1 MSTAKLSRVSA
12 NPFAGGVIRAVH
24 LLVMV
29 VAVVT
34 LTLVVLTPLEL
45 REQVILSGLLFVVA
59 LVVSRLRHRISTLM
73 LMVMAI
79 TVSARYL
86 AWRISATIS
95 VESVDLLLS
104 AALLFAELY
113 AFLVLVLGY
122 FQLSRP
128 IVRKPVA
135 LPADVR
141 DWPAVDVLIPTYNEP
156 LEVVRATILA
166 AQALDWPQDKLR
178 IFVLDDGNR
187 EDFQHFANEVGVGY
201 FIRHDN
207 HGAKAGNINAALART
222 DAPFVVIFD
231 CDHIPTRSFL
241 QLTMGWLVKDE
252 RLAMVQTPHHFYSPD
267 PLERNLRVFKTN
279 PNEGEL
285 FYGLIQPGND
295 LWNAVFFCGSCAV
308 IRRAALVDV
317 GGIAEQTVT
326 EDAHTALRMHRH
338 GWRTA
343 FLSVRQAGG
352 LATESLSGHINQRVR
367 WARGMVQI
375 LRVDNPL
382 FGPGLTWP
390 QRLCYLNGQLYFLSG
405 LPRLIF
411 LTAPL
416 GFFLLNAHIFA
427 AAPIMVLGYALPH
440 LTFTLMTA
448 SHIQG
453 SFRRSFW
460 GELYETVLS
469 VYIVLPTVLA
479 LINPKL
485 GRFNV
490 TAKGGLIAK
499 SYFDWR
505 IALPFLVLF
514 GLNLTGIATGLWAA
528 STGRQQIDSVLINV
542 GWATYNLII
551 LSAAIAAAF
560 ERQQRRR
567 YARIVLRLPA
577 IVECSCGR
585 TIACELSDLSLS
597 GAALSHAG
605 DEFEHGEALH
615 LTIHLGEESLPLPA
629 KVVST
634 KAGILRLEFT
644 ALSCELERFLVRVLF
659 CRADSW
665 IRWADDR
672 TLDRPVR
679 SFLDIS
685 LCGLRGFKQLFFSTT
700 TPKGKH
706 DGEKDCP

>member
-1 MSTAKLSRVSA
+1 MSTAKLLSA
-12 NPFAGGVIRAVH
+12 SAIPFAGGIARAVR
-24 LLVMV
+24 LLATV
-29 VAVVT
+29 VAVVM
-34 LTLVVLTPLEL
+34 LTLVMLTPLEL
-45 REQVILSGLLFVVA
+45 REQVTLSGMLFVVA
-59 LVVSRLRHRISTLM
+59 LVIAHLRHRASTLI

-86 AWRISATIS
+86 AWRISATMSI
-95 VESVDLLLS
+95 ESLDLLLS

-113 AFLVLVLGY
+113 AFLVLALGY
-122 FQLSRP
+122 FQLSQP
-128 IVRKPVA
+128 IARKPLA

-141 DWPAVDVLIPTYNEP
+141 EWPAVDVLIPTYNEP

-187 EDFQHFANEVGVGY
+187 DDFQHFAKDVGVGY

-222 DAPFVVIFD
+222 DAPFVAVFD
-231 CDHIPTRSFL
+231 CDHVPTRSFL
-241 QLTMGWLVKDE
+241 QLTMGWLVEDD

-267 PLERNLRVFKTN
+267 PLERNLRVFKTC

-308 IRRAALVDV
+308 IRRAALTDV
-317 GGIAEQTVT
+317 GGISEETVT
-326 EDAHTALRMHRH
+326 EDAHTALRMHRC

-343 FLSVRQAGG
+343 FLGVRQAGG
-352 LATESLSGHINQRVR
+352 LATESLSGHIRQRVR

-416 GFFLLNAHIFA
+416 GFFLFNAHIFA
-427 AAPIMVLGYALPH
+427 AAPVMVLSYALPH

-448 SHIQG
+448 SRIQG
-453 SFRRSFW
+453 GFRRSFW

-469 VYIVLPTVLA
+469 VYIVLPTILA
-479 LINPKL
+479 LVNPRL

-490 TAKGGLIAK
+490 TAKGGLIAT

-505 IALPFLVLF
+505 IAMPFLVLF
-514 GLNLTGIATGLWAA
+514 GLNLAGIVAGLWAA
-528 STGRQQIDSVLINV
+528 STGRQQLDAVLINV

-551 LSAAIAAAF
+551 LSTAIAAAF

-567 YARIVLRLPA
+567 HARIAPRLPA
-577 IVECSCGR
+577 MVERSCGH
-585 TIACELSDLSLS
+585 TVACELSDLSLS
-597 GAALSHAG
+597 GAALNHAG
-605 DEFEHGEALH
+605 DEFERGEKLH
-615 LTIHLGEESLPLPA
+615 LTLRLGEESLPLPA
-629 KVVST
+629 RVVST
-634 KAGILRLEFT
+634 EAGVLRLEFVT
-644 ALSCELERFLVRVLF
+644 LSPERERFLVRVLF

-672 TLDRPVR
+672 TLDQPVR

-685 LCGLRGFKQLFFSTT
+685 LCGLRGLKQLVISSTT
-700 TPKGKH
+700 TRGTH
-706 DGEKDCP
+706 DGKNDCP

>member
-1 MSTAKLSRVSA
+1 MSTAKLLRTSA
-12 NPFAGGVIRAVH
+12 IPFTGGVARAVR
-24 LLVMV
+24 LLATV
-29 VAVVT
+29 VAAVM
-34 LTLVVLTPLEL
+34 LTLVALTPLEL
-45 REQVILSGLLFVVA
+45 REQVNLSGILFVVA
-59 LVVSRLRHRISTLM
+59 LVVARSRHRVSTLM

-86 AWRISATIS
+86 AWRIGATMS
-95 VESVDLLLS
+95 VESLDLLLS

-113 AFLVLVLGY
+113 AFLVLALGY
-122 FQLSRP
+122 FQISRP
-128 IVRKPVA
+128 IARKPLA

-166 AQALDWPQDKLR
+166 TQALDWPQDKLR

-187 EDFQHFANEVGVGY
+187 DDFQHFAKDVGVGY
-201 FIRHDN
+201 FSRRDN
-207 HGAKAGNINAALART
+207 RGAKAGNINAALART
-222 DAPFVVIFD
+222 DAPFVAVFD

-241 QLTMGWLVKDE
+241 QLTMGWLVEDD

-267 PLERNLRVFKTN
+267 PLERNLRVFKTC

-308 IRRAALVDV
+308 IRRAALADV
-317 GGIAEQTVT
+317 GGIAEETVT
-326 EDAHTALRMHRH
+326 EDAHTALRMHRR

-343 FLSVRQAGG
+343 FLGVRQAGG
-352 LATESLSGHINQRVR
+352 LATESLSGHIRQRVR

-390 QRLCYLNGQLYFLSG
+390 QRLCYLNGLLYFLSG

-416 GFFLLNAHIFA
+416 GFLLFDAHIFA
-427 AAPIMVLGYALPH
+427 AAPVMVLGYALPH
-440 LTFTLMTA
+440 LTFTLMAA
-448 SHIQG
+448 SRIQG

-479 LINPKL
+479 LINPRL

-490 TAKGGLIAK
+490 TAKGGLIAT

-514 GLNLTGIATGLWAA
+514 GLNLTGIAAGLWAA
-528 STGRQQIDSVLINV
+528 STGRQQLDAVLINV
-542 GWATYNLII
+542 GWATYNLVI

-567 YARIVLRLPA
+567 HARIVLRLPA
-577 IVECSCGR
+577 MVERSWGR
-585 TIACELSDLSLS
+585 TVACELSDLSLS
-597 GAALSHAG
+597 GAALGHAG
-605 DEFEHGEALH
+605 DEIECGEALH
-615 LTIHLGEESLPLPA
+615 LTLRLGEESLPLPA
-629 KVVST
+629 RVVST
-634 KAGILRLEFT
+634 EAGVLRLELAT
-644 ALSCELERFLVRVLF
+644 LSPERERFLVRALF
-659 CRADSW
+659 CRADAW
-665 IRWADDR
+665 IRWADNR
-672 TLDRPVR
+672 MLDQPVH
-679 SFLDIS
+679 SFLGIS
-685 LCGLRGFKQLFFSTT
+685 LCGLRGLTQLVISSTT
-700 TPKGKH
+700 PRRYT
-706 DGEKDCP
+706 

>member
-1 MSTAKLSRVSA
+1 M
-12 NPFAGGVIRAVH
+12 
-24 LLVMV
+24 
-29 VAVVT
+29 VT

-45 REQVILSGLLFVVA
+45 REQVYLSLILFVVA
-59 LVVSRLRHRISTLM
+59 LVVARSRHHVSTLM

-79 TVSARYL
+79 TVSSRYL
-86 AWRISATIS
+86 AWRISATMS
-95 VESVDLLLS
+95 VESLDLVFS

-113 AFLVLVLGY
+113 AFLVLALGY
-122 FQLSRP
+122 FQISRP
-128 IVRKPVA
+128 IARKPLA

-141 DWPAVDVLIPTYNEP
+141 DWPSVDVFIPTYNEP

-166 AQALDWPQDKLR
+166 TQALDWPQEKLR
-178 IFVLDDGNR
+178 IVLLDDGNR
-187 EDFQHFANEVGVGY
+187 DGFQQFANEVGVDY
-201 FIRHDN
+201 FIRQDN
-207 HGAKAGNINAALART
+207 RGAKAGNINAALART
-222 DAPFVVIFD
+222 DAPFVAIFD

-241 QLTMGWLVKDE
+241 QLTMGWLVEDD

-267 PLERNLRVFKTN
+267 PLERNLRVFKTC

-308 IRRAALVDV
+308 IRRAALADV
-317 GGIAEQTVT
+317 GGIAEETVT
-326 EDAHTALRMHRH
+326 EDAHTALRMHRR

-343 FLSVRQAGG
+343 FLGVRQAGG
-352 LATESLSGHINQRVR
+352 LATESLSGHIRQRVR

-390 QRLCYLNGQLYFLSG
+390 QRLCYLNGLLYFLSG

-416 GFFLLNAHIFA
+416 GFFLLDAHIFA
-427 AAPIMVLGYALPH
+427 AAPVMVLGYALPH
-440 LTFTLMTA
+440 LTFTLMAA
-448 SHIQG
+448 SRIQG

-469 VYIVLPTVLA
+469 AYIIVPTVLA

-485 GRFNV
+485 GSFNV

-514 GLNLTGIATGLWAA
+514 SLNLTGIIAGLWAA
-528 STGRQQIDSVLINV
+528 STGRQQLDAVLINV
-542 GWATYNLII
+542 VWATYNLVI
-551 LSAAIAAAF
+551 LSVAIAAAF
-560 ERQQRRR
+560 ECQQRRKH
-567 YARIVLRLPA
+567 ARIMLRMPA
-577 IVECSCGR
+577 MVERSWGR
-585 TIACELSDLSLS
+585 MVDCDLSDLSLS
-597 GAALSHAG
+597 GAALCHAG
-605 DEFEHGEALH
+605 DEIECGEALH
-615 LTIHLGEESLPLPA
+615 LTLRLGEESLSLPA
-629 KVVST
+629 RVMST
-634 KAGILRLEFT
+634 KAGVLRLEF
-644 ALSCELERFLVRVLF
+644 AKLSHERERFLVRVLF
-659 CRADSW
+659 CRADTW

-672 TLDRPVR
+672 TLDQPVR
-679 SFLDIS
+679 SFLEILQCGMRGLAQLVIS
-685 LCGLRGFKQLFFSTT
+685 STN
-700 TPKGKH
+700 PRRYI
-706 DGEKDCP
+706 

>member
-1 MSTAKLSRVSA
+1 MNKAKLLRTPSI
-12 NPFAGGVIRAVH
+12 PFAGGVARTVR
-24 LLVMV
+24 LLATVM
-29 VAVVT
+29 AVVT
-34 LTLVVLTPLEL
+34 LTLVVLTPLGL
-45 REQVILSGLLFVVA
+45 REQVNLSGILFLVALFVA
-59 LVVSRLRHRISTLM
+59 RSRHRVSTLM

-79 TVSARYL
+79 TMSARYL
-86 AWRISATIS
+86 AWRIGTTMN
-95 VESVDLLLS
+95 VESLDLLLS
-104 AALLFAELY
+104 AAMLFAELY
-113 AFLVLVLGY
+113 AFLILALGY
-122 FQLSRP
+122 FQISRP
-128 IVRKPVA
+128 IARKPLA

-156 LEVVRATILA
+156 LDVVRATILA
-166 AQALDWPQDKLR
+166 TQKLDWPQDKLR

-187 EDFQHFANEVGVGY
+187 DDFQHFAKDVGVGY
-201 FIRHDN
+201 FSRRDN
-207 HGAKAGNINAALART
+207 RGAKAGNINAALAHT
-222 DAPFVVIFD
+222 DAPFVAVFD

-241 QLTMGWLVKDE
+241 QLTMGWLVEDD

-267 PLERNLRVFKTN
+267 PLERNLRIFKTC

-317 GGIAEQTVT
+317 GGIAEETVT
-326 EDAHTALRMHRH
+326 EDAHTALRMHRR

-343 FLSVRQAGG
+343 FLGVRQAGG
-352 LATESLSGHINQRVR
+352 LATESLSGHIRQRVR

-390 QRLCYLNGQLYFLSG
+390 QRLCYLNGLLYFLSG

-416 GFFLLNAHIFA
+416 GFLLLNAHIFA
-427 AAPIMVLGYALPH
+427 AEPVMVLAYALPH
-440 LTFTLMTA
+440 LTFTLMAT
-448 SHIQG
+448 SRIQG

-469 VYIVLPTVLA
+469 AYIVLPTVLA
-479 LINPKL
+479 LINPRL

-490 TAKGGLIAK
+490 TAKGGLITT
-499 SYFDWR
+499 SYFDWH

-514 GLNLTGIATGLWAA
+514 GLNLTGIAAGLWAA
-528 STGRQQIDSVLINV
+528 STGRQQLDSVLINV

-551 LSAAIAAAF
+551 LSVAIAAAF

-567 YARIVLRLPA
+567 HARIVLRLPA
-577 IVECSCGR
+577 MVEHSYGN
-585 TIACELSDLSLS
+585 TVACELSDLSLS
-597 GAALSHAG
+597 GAALGHAG
-605 DEFEHGEALH
+605 DEIKCGEALH
-615 LTIHLGEESLPLPA
+615 LTLRLGEESLPLPA
-629 KVVST
+629 RVVST
-634 KAGILRLEFT
+634 EAGILRLKLAT
-644 ALSCELERFLVRVLF
+644 LSPERERFLVRALF
-659 CRADSW
+659 CRADNW
-665 IRWADDR
+665 IRWADNR
-672 TLDRPVR
+672 MLDQPVR

-685 LCGLRGFKQLFFSTT
+685 LCGLRGLTQLVINSTT
-700 TPKGKH
+700 SRRYT
-706 DGEKDCP
+706 

>member
-1 MSTAKLSRVSA
+1 MSTAKLLRASA
-12 NPFAGGVIRAVH
+12 IPFAGGVARAVR
-24 LLVMV
+24 LLATV

-34 LTLVVLTPLEL
+34 LTLVALTPLEL
-45 REQVILSGLLFVVA
+45 REQVSLSVMLFVVA
-59 LVVSRLRHRISTLM
+59 LVVARSRHRVSTLM

-86 AWRISATIS
+86 AWRIGATMS
-95 VESVDLLLS
+95 VESLDLLLS

-113 AFLVLVLGY
+113 AFLVLALGY
-122 FQLSRP
+122 FQISRP
-128 IVRKPVA
+128 IARKPLA

-166 AQALDWPQDKLR
+166 TQALDWPQDKLR

-187 EDFQHFANEVGVGY
+187 DDFQHFAKDVGVGY
-201 FIRHDN
+201 FSRHDN
-207 HGAKAGNINAALART
+207 RGAKAGNINAALART
-222 DAPFVVIFD
+222 DAPFVAVFD

-241 QLTMGWLVKDE
+241 QLTMGWLVEDD

-267 PLERNLRVFKTN
+267 PLERNLRVFKTC

-308 IRRAALVDV
+308 IRRAALADV
-317 GGIAEQTVT
+317 GGIAEETVT
-326 EDAHTALRMHRH
+326 EDAHTALRMHRR

-343 FLSVRQAGG
+343 FLGVRQAGG
-352 LATESLSGHINQRVR
+352 LATESLSGHIRQRVR

-390 QRLCYLNGQLYFLSG
+390 QRLCYLNGLLYFLSG

-416 GFFLLNAHIFA
+416 GFLLFNAHIFA
-427 AAPIMVLGYALPH
+427 AAPVMVLGYALPH
-440 LTFTLMTA
+440 LTFTLMAA
-448 SHIQG
+448 SRIQG

-479 LINPKL
+479 LINPRL

-490 TAKGGLIAK
+490 TAKGGLIAT

-514 GLNLTGIATGLWAA
+514 GLNLTGIAAGLWGA
-528 STGRQQIDSVLINV
+528 STGRQQLDAVLINV

-551 LSAAIAAAF
+551 LSVAIAAAF

-567 YARIVLRLPA
+567 HARIVLRLPA
-577 IVECSCGR
+577 MVERSEGR
-585 TIACELSDLSLS
+585 TVACELSDLSLS
-597 GAALSHAG
+597 GAALGHAG
-605 DEFEHGEALH
+605 DEIECGEALH
-615 LTIHLGEESLPLPA
+615 LTLRLGEESLPLPA
-629 KVVST
+629 RVVST
-634 KAGILRLEFT
+634 EAGVLRLELAT
-644 ALSCELERFLVRVLF
+644 LSPERERFLVRALF
-659 CRADSW
+659 CRADTW
-665 IRWADDR
+665 IRWADNR
-672 TLDRPVR
+672 TLDQPVR
-679 SFLDIS
+679 SFLEIS
-685 LCGLRGFKQLFFSTT
+685 LCGLRGLTQLVISSTT
-700 TPKGKH
+700 PRRYT
-706 DGEKDCP
+706 

>member
-1 MSTAKLSRVSA
+1 MSTVKLFRA
-12 NPFAGGVIRAVH
+12 FAIPFAGGVAHAVR
-24 LLVMV
+24 LLITV

-34 LTLVVLTPLEL
+34 LTLVALTPLEL
-45 REQVILSGLLFVVA
+45 REQVNLSVMLFVVA
-59 LVVSRLRHRISTLM
+59 LFVARSRHRVSTLM
-73 LMVMAI
+73 LMVMTI
-79 TVSARYL
+79 TVSTRYL
-86 AWRISATIS
+86 AWRISATMS
-95 VESVDLLLS
+95 GESLDLLLS

-113 AFLVLVLGY
+113 AFLVLALGY
-122 FQLSRP
+122 FQTSRP
-128 IVRKPVA
+128 ITRKPLA

-166 AQALDWPQDKLR
+166 AQVLDWPQDKLR

-187 EDFQHFANEVGVGY
+187 ADFQRFAKDVGVGY
-201 FIRHDN
+201 FTRSDN
-207 HGAKAGNINAALART
+207 RGAKAGNINAALART
-222 DAPFVVIFD
+222 DAPFVAVFD

-241 QLTMGWLVKDE
+241 QLTMGWLVEDD

-267 PLERNLRVFKTN
+267 PLERNLHVFKTC

-308 IRRAALVDV
+308 IRRAALDDV
-317 GGIAEQTVT
+317 GGIAEKTVT
-326 EDAHTALRMHRH
+326 EDAHTALRMHRR

-343 FLSVRQAGG
+343 FFGVRQAGG
-352 LATESLSGHINQRVR
+352 LATESLSGHIRQRVR

-390 QRLCYLNGQLYFLSG
+390 QRLCYLNGLLYFLSG

-416 GFFLLNAHIFA
+416 GFLLLNAHIFA
-427 AAPIMVLGYALPH
+427 AAPVMVLAYALPH

-469 VYIVLPTVLA
+469 AYIVLPTVLA
-479 LINPKL
+479 LINPRL

-490 TAKGGLIAK
+490 TAKGGLIAT

-514 GLNLTGIATGLWAA
+514 GLNLTGIVVGLWAA
-528 STGRQQIDSVLINV
+528 STGRQQLDAVLINV
-542 GWATYNLII
+542 GWATYSLVI

-567 YARIVLRLPA
+567 NARIVLRLPA
-577 IVECSCGR
+577 MVERSSGP
-585 TIACELSDLSLS
+585 IACELSDLSLS
-597 GAALSHAG
+597 GAALGHVG
-605 DEFEHGEALH
+605 DKIECGEALH
-615 LTIHLGEESLPLPA
+615 LTMRLGEESLPLPA
-629 KVVST
+629 RVVST
-634 KAGILRLEFT
+634 KAGSLRLELAT
-644 ALSCELERFLVRVLF
+644 LSPEQERFLVRVLF
-659 CRADSW
+659 CRADAW
-665 IRWADDR
+665 IRKADNR
-672 TLDRPVR
+672 TLDQPVR
-679 SFLDIS
+679 SFLEIS
-685 LCGLRGFKQLFFSTT
+685 QCGLRGLTQLVISSTT
-700 TPKGKH
+700 PRRYT
-706 DGEKDCP
+706 

>member
-1 MSTAKLSRVSA
+1 
-12 NPFAGGVIRAVH
+12 
-24 LLVMV
+24 MV

>member
-1 MSTAKLSRVSA
+1 MSIVKLLRAIAIPV
-12 NPFAGGVIRAVH
+12 AGGVTRAVG
-24 LLVMV
+24 LLATL

-45 REQVILSGLLFVVA
+45 REQLTLSVILFLVA
-59 LVVSRLRHRISTLM
+59 LVVTRSRHHVSTLM
-73 LMVMAI
+73 LMAMAI

-86 AWRISATIS
+86 AWRISATMN
-95 VESVDLLLS
+95 VESLDLLLS

-113 AFLVLVLGY
+113 AFLVLILGY

-128 IVRKPVA
+128 IARKPLP

-178 IFVLDDGNR
+178 IIVLDDGR
-187 EDFQHFANEVGVGY
+187 RDDFQQFAKDVGVGY

-222 DAPFVVIFD
+222 DAPFIAIFD
-231 CDHIPTRSFL
+231 CDHVPTRSFL
-241 QLTMGWLVKDE
+241 QLTMGWLVEDA

-267 PLERNLRVFKTN
+267 PLERNLRVFKTS

-308 IRRAALVDV
+308 IRRATLAEV
-317 GGIAEQTVT
+317 GGIAEETVT
-326 EDAHTALRMHRH
+326 EDAHTALRMHRR

-343 FLSVRQAGG
+343 FLGVRQAGG
-352 LATESLSGHINQRVR
+352 LATESLSGHINQRIR

-382 FGPGLTWP
+382 FGPGLTWA

-405 LPRLIF
+405 IPRLIF

-427 AAPIMVLGYALPH
+427 AAPVMVLCYALPH

-448 SHIQG
+448 SRMQG

-469 VYIVLPTVLA
+469 VYIVLPTILA
-479 LINPKL
+479 LINPRL

-514 GLNLTGIATGLWAA
+514 GLNFTGIVAGLWAA
-528 STGRQQIDSVLINV
+528 STGRQQLDAVLINV
-542 GWATYNLII
+542 GWASYNLII

-560 ERQQRRR
+560 ERKQRRK
-567 YARIVLRLPA
+567 YARIELRLPA
-577 IVECSCGR
+577 MLERSWGR
-585 TIACELSDLSLS
+585 LVACELNDLSLS
-597 GAALSHAG
+597 GAALGHIG
-605 DEFEHGEALH
+605 DEIECGEALH
-615 LTIHLGEESLPLPA
+615 LTLHLGEESLPLPA
-629 KVVST
+629 RVVST
-634 KAGILRLEFT
+634 KTGVLRLEFSK
-644 ALSCELERFLVRVLF
+644 LSPEQERFLVRVLF

-665 IRWADDR
+665 IRWGDDR
-672 TLDRPVR
+672 TVDQPMR
-679 SFLDIS
+679 SFLEIS
-685 LCGLRGFKQLFFSTT
+685 QCGLRGLKQLFISST
-700 TPKGKH
+700 TPKGTH
-706 DGEKDCP
+706 DVEKD

>member
-1 MSTAKLSRVSA
+1 MNTAKLLQA
-12 NPFAGGVIRAVH
+12 TAGGVARAVSF
-24 LLVMV
+24 LTAAVAMV
-29 VAVVT
+29 I
-34 LTLVVLTPLEL
+34 LMLVVLTPLEQRNQVYL
-45 REQVILSGLLFVVA
+45 SVILFVAA
-59 LVVSRLRHRISTLM
+59 LIVTRTRHRAGTLL

-86 AWRISATIS
+86 AWRISATMN
-95 VESVDLLLS
+95 VESLDLLLS

-113 AFLVLVLGY
+113 AFLVLALGY

-128 IVRKPVA
+128 ISRKPWP
-135 LPADVR
+135 LPDDVR
-141 DWPAVDVLIPTYNEP
+141 NWPAVDVLIPTYNEP

-166 AQALDWPQDKLR
+166 AQAIDWPRDKLR
-178 IFVLDDGNR
+178 IIVLDDGKR
-187 EDFQHFANEVGVGY
+187 DEFQQFAEEVGVGY

-207 HGAKAGNINAALART
+207 RGAKAGNINAALART
-222 DAPFVVIFD
+222 DAPFVAIFD
-231 CDHIPTRSFL
+231 CDHVPTRSFL
-241 QLTMGWLVKDE
+241 QLTMGWLVEDD
-252 RLAMVQTPHHFYSPD
+252 RLSMVQTPHHFYSPD
-267 PLERNLRVFKTN
+267 PLERNLRVFKTS

-308 IRRAALVDV
+308 IRRAALAEV

-326 EDAHTALRMHRH
+326 EDAHTALRMHRR

-343 FLSVRQAGG
+343 FLGVRQAGG
-352 LATESLSGHINQRVR
+352 LATESLSGHINQRIR

-375 LRVDNPL
+375 LRLDNPL
-382 FGPGLTWP
+382 FGKGLTWP

-405 LPRLIF
+405 IPRLIF

-416 GFFLLNAHIFA
+416 GFFLFDAHIFA
-427 AAPIMVLGYALPH
+427 AAPIMVLCYALPH

-469 VYIVLPTVLA
+469 VYIIVPTVLA
-479 LINPKL
+479 LINPRL

-490 TAKGGLIAK
+490 TAKGGLIAR

-514 GLNLTGIATGLWAA
+514 GLNITGIATGLWSA
-528 STGRQQIDSVLINV
+528 STGRQQLDAVLINV
-542 GWATYNLII
+542 GWASYNLII

-567 YARIVLRLPA
+567 YARVTLRLPA
-577 IVECSCGR
+577 MVERSCER
-585 TIACELSDLSLS
+585 TVACELSDLSLS
-597 GAALSHAG
+597 GAALSQVS
-605 DEFEHGEALH
+605 DEIEHGEELF
-615 LTIHLGEESLPLPA
+615 LTLRLGEESLPLPA
-629 KVVST
+629 RVVNT
-634 KAGILRLEFT
+634 GTRVLRLEFA
-644 ALSCELERFLVRVLF
+644 ALSPEQERFLVRVLF

-672 TLDRPVR
+672 IADQPMR

-685 LCGLRGFKQLFFSTT
+685 MCGLRGLKQLVISST
-700 TPKGKH
+700 TPKGTH

>member
-1 MSTAKLSRVSA
+1 MKKAKLLQTPSIT
-12 NPFAGGVIRAVH
+12 FAGGIARAVR
-24 LLVMV
+24 LLAMV
-29 VAVVT
+29 IAVVT
-34 LTLVVLTPLEL
+34 LTLVVLTPLGL
-45 REQVILSGLLFVVA
+45 REQVSLSGMLFLVA
-59 LVVSRLRHRISTLM
+59 LVVTRSRHRLSTLM

-86 AWRISATIS
+86 AWRISATMS
-95 VESVDLLLS
+95 VESLDLMLS
-104 AALLFAELY
+104 AAMLFAELY
-113 AFLVLVLGY
+113 AFLILVLGY
-122 FQLSRP
+122 FQISRP
-128 IVRKPVA
+128 IVRKPLA
-135 LPADVR
+135 LPADLR
-141 DWPAVDVLIPTYNEP
+141 DWPAVDVFIPTYNES

-166 AQALDWPQDKLR
+166 AQTLDWPQDKLH

-187 EDFQHFANEVGVGY
+187 EDFQHFANDVGVGY
-201 FIRHDN
+201 FSRRDN
-207 HGAKAGNINAALART
+207 RGAKAGNINAALART
-222 DAPFVVIFD
+222 NAPFVAVFD

-241 QLTMGWLVKDE
+241 QLTMGWLVEDD

-267 PLERNLRVFKTN
+267 PLERNLRIFKTC

-317 GGIAEQTVT
+317 GGIAEETVT
-326 EDAHTALRMHRH
+326 EDAHTALRMHRR

-343 FLSVRQAGG
+343 FLGVRQAGG
-352 LATESLSGHINQRVR
+352 LATESLSGHIRQRVR

-390 QRLCYLNGQLYFLSG
+390 QRLCYLNGLLYFLSG

-416 GFFLLNAHIFA
+416 GFLLLNAHIFA
-427 AAPIMVLGYALPH
+427 AEPVMVLAYALPH
-440 LTFTLMTA
+440 LTFTLMAT
-448 SHIQG
+448 SRIQG

-469 VYIVLPTVLA
+469 AYIVLPTILA
-479 LINPKL
+479 LINPRL

-490 TAKGGLIAK
+490 TAKGGLITT

-514 GLNLTGIATGLWAA
+514 GLNLTGIAAGLWAA
-528 STGRQQIDSVLINV
+528 STGRQQLDSVLINV

-551 LSAAIAAAF
+551 LSVAIAAAF

-567 YARIVLRLPA
+567 HARIVLRLPA
-577 IVECSCGR
+577 MVERSYGN
-585 TIACELSDLSLS
+585 TVACELSDLSLS
-597 GAALSHAG
+597 GASLGHAG
-605 DEFEHGEALH
+605 NEIERGEELH
-615 LTIHLGEESLPLPA
+615 LTLRLGEESLPMPA
-629 KVVST
+629 RVVST
-634 KAGILRLEFT
+634 KAGILRLELAT
-644 ALSCELERFLVRVLF
+644 LSPERERFLVRALF
-659 CRADSW
+659 CRADNW
-665 IRWADDR
+665 IRWADER
-672 TLDRPVR
+672 RLDQPVR

-685 LCGLRGFKQLFFSTT
+685 LCGLRGLIQLVVNSTT
-700 TPKGKH
+700 SNSTISRRYT
-706 DGEKDCP
+706 